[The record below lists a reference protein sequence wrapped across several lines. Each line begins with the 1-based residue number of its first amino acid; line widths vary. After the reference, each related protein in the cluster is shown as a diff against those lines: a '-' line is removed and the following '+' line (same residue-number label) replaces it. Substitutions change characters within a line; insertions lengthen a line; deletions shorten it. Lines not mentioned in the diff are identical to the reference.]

1 MIVIPYSHVFGHYPL
16 LACFTINLDV
26 CVLMW
31 VFRKMLHRQTNVTVA
46 FSDSI
51 QNTKGF
57 IISNVKYNKTKTNKK
72 TGLLKESDGS
82 FIEGIPFLF
91 TFFYSK
97 HNTWVMLIAS
107 PEFNY

>member
-51 QNTKGF
+51 
-57 IISNVKYNKTKTNKK
+57 
-72 TGLLKESDGS
+72 
-82 FIEGIPFLF
+82 
-91 TFFYSK
+91 
-97 HNTWVMLIAS
+97 
-107 PEFNY
+107 